1 MAVIPSFRESRRA
14 AIGVAVV
21 GIALALGLAIR
32 QAGDNA
38 RLYETRLQA
47 SGERIANQLV
57 ERLRIY
63 EYGLR
68 AVRGVT
74 AATDPERVTAESFR
88 RYSEMRDLD
97 LEFPGARGFGVIRR
111 VPEADEAAYLQR
123 MRAQIPDFAIRTL
136 EAHGGER
143 YVIELIEPIARN
155 REARGL
161 DIASENNRRTAA
173 NQAIYSGRA
182 TLTGPITLVQA
193 AQLNQRSFLLLLP
206 AWRESAAIDTPEQR
220 SAAAWGWSY
229 VPIVI
234 DEVLQ
239 GFDALGQ
246 DFALELVDIT
256 GTEAEG
262 FYRSPAL
269 ADARIA
275 GAPVALTRE
284 LFGRKWRLVVHPR
297 PVFVAALRLPNPVS
311 QFVLGAAIAVLLA
324 GFVHALAQSR
334 QRALQIRNERARFG
348 LILENASDAI
358 IGQGADGLVESWNRA
373 AERIFGYPAAEAIG
387 RPLQTLIVP
396 PERQAEALSLLER
409 AVRGESVR
417 LDTVCCRRDGSLVDV
432 SIAAARAN
440 DTKGELTGVGQII
453 RDISDRKVAE
463 RELSAFNDELQRQVT
478 ARTEQLESARR
489 FSHTILDAIPMT
501 ISYWDRQYRCRFAN
515 RALRVAAGR
524 PEESFEGRTLR
535 DLYGEQIATEM
546 EPYFEAALRGER
558 QQHESRFSANAASE
572 GHYRASYVPDADGA
586 VVQGLT
592 VIGLDV
598 SAEAA
603 CRRRLATMLQENA
616 ALLRAID
623 SFAALSVTD
632 PHGRIVE
639 VNDAFC
645 ALYGYERADLLG
657 QDHRLINAG
666 LHTAGFFEA
675 IWRTVLTGNIWRGEI
690 SNRARAGEL
699 RRVDCVIAP
708 ILREDGTLDRIL
720 SIQRTIVRPEQGDP
734 D

>member
-14 AIGVAVV
+14 AIGVAVA

-47 SGERIANQLV
+47 SGEHIANQLV
-57 ERLRIY
+57 ERLRVY
-63 EYGLR
+63 EHGLR
-68 AVRGVT
+68 AVRGV
-74 AATDPERVTAESFR
+74 AAAIDPERVTAESFR
-88 RYSEMRDLD
+88 RYSETRDVD
-97 LEFPGARGFGVIRR
+97 REFPGARGFGVIRR

-123 MRAQIPDFAIRTL
+123 MRAQLPDFAIRTL
-136 EAHGGER
+136 EAHTGER

-161 DIASENNRRTAA
+161 DIASENNRRAAA

-193 AQLNQRSFLLLLP
+193 EQLSQRSFLLLLP
-206 AWRESAAIDTPEQR
+206 AWREGAAVDTPEQR
-220 SAAAWGWSY
+220 RTAAWGWSY

-239 GFDALGQ
+239 DFDALGQ

-256 GTEAEG
+256 GTAPEV
-262 FYRSPAL
+262 FYRSPML
-269 ADARIA
+269 ADARVA
-275 GAPVALTRE
+275 GAPAVLTRE
-284 LFGRKWRLVVHPR
+284 LFGREWRLIVHPR
-297 PVFVAALRLPNPVS
+297 PAFVAALRLPNPVS

-334 QRALQIRNERARFG
+334 QRALQIRNERARAG

-358 IGQGADGLVESWNRA
+358 IGQGADGLVEGWNRA

-396 PERQAEALSLLER
+396 PERQAEALSLFER
-409 AVRGESVR
+409 AARGESVQ
-417 LDTVCCRRDGSLVDV
+417 LETVCCRRDGSLVDV
-432 SIAAARAN
+432 SIAAARAG
-440 DTKGELTGVGQII
+440 DAMGEFTGVGQII
-453 RDISDRKVAE
+453 RDISDRKVIE
-463 RELSAFNDELQRQVT
+463 RELSAFNDELQRQVA
-478 ARTEQLESARR
+478 ARTEQLEAARR
-489 FSHTILDAIPMT
+489 FSRTILDAIPMT

-515 RALRVAAGR
+515 RALRKAAGR
-524 PEESFEGRTLR
+524 SEESFEGRTLR
-535 DLYGEQIATEM
+535 DLYGEQVAAEM
-546 EPYFEAALRGER
+546 QPYFETTLRGEM
-558 QQHESRFSANAASE
+558 QQHESRFSANAAGE
-572 GHYRASYVPDADGA
+572 GYYRASYVPDVDGG

-592 VIGLDV
+592 VIGRDV
-598 SAEAA
+598 SAELA
-603 CRRRLATMLQENA
+603 CRQQLATVLQENA

-623 SFAALSVTD
+623 GFAALSVTD
-632 PHGRIVE
+632 PYGRIVE

-645 ALYGYERADLLG
+645 ALYGYDRADLLG
-657 QDHRLINAG
+657 HDHRLVSSG
-666 LHTAGFFEA
+666 QHTAEFFEA
-675 IWRTVLTGNIWRGEI
+675 MWRAVLTGHIWRGEI
-690 SNRARAGEL
+690 SNRARDGEL

-708 ILREDGTLDRIL
+708 ILREDGTLDKIL
-720 SIQRTIVRPEQGDP
+720 SMQRDRRNDAG
-734 D
+734 